1 MGSNFLKN
9 VQQDLK
15 LYLFFNV
22 LIMMYRWAFVA
33 VFASQLNTAAGADFL
48 AAFWYGLR
56 ISLKTTGALV
66 LVPFLFG
73 TLPQL
78 FKKNWPTGRLRYV
91 WGGLMTF
98 VLTFGFMA
106 RIPYYKIY
114 NQSFNLML
122 MNGLK
127 DDQKAILDTAVKE
140 YQLLPRLAGVL
151 VLCLVLVY
159 LLRRLL
165 KTPVWTPPARL
176 VKPLVIAFVVIFPG
190 FAVFSRFGGAFNS
203 DDGVHWESAART
215 KSNLLNEA
223 ILDDV
228 QALYRVKSTYQR
240 SHELAVKPI
249 SLAEL
254 KENIKILG
262 GNPEAKTLDESF
274 TRKAAGKALPVH
286 PRTVVLVLGENYALW
301 PLLDKYQTLGLA
313 DQGRRLG
320 REGAYTY
327 HFLPN
332 GNGTMT
338 SLNGFM
344 TGLPE
349 VNLYP
354 NYHSERPGD
363 VYGLGMGAVMKAL
376 GYKTVFWYGGLS
388 SWQEL
393 KNFALRDG
401 YDEFHCADE
410 MPEQG
415 QSSWGVPDEALFA
428 AVERYMAEDK
438 GQTFHFILTTS
449 NHPPFAYDVDAKGF
463 PRAKAAANLPD
474 SIPKDK
480 ETLNQLGHIW
490 YADDVMG
497 KFILKEAQAQPDAF
511 FVVTGDHAERF
522 SFATEVDLRELS
534 GIPCIFY
541 GAGVTKALLPESM
554 TGSHLQLMPTLA
566 ELLLPAGGEYKSL
579 LPPLQ
584 KSDWAFNHR
593 LVIENGQMKEEK
605 SLHNEAYLR
614 IIKAARQVSV
624 WRVIK
629 GNRLEE

>member
-1 MGSNFLKN
+1 MGTNFLKN

-15 LYLFFNV
+15 LYLFLNV
-22 LIMMYRWAFVA
+22 LIMVFRWAFVA
-33 VFASQLNTAAGADFL
+33 VFASQLNTASGADFG
-48 AAFWYGLR
+48 AAFWYGMR

-78 FKKNWPTGRLRYV
+78 LKSKWPAASLRLL
-91 WGGLMTF
+91 WGSLVTCI
-98 VLTFGFMA
+98 LTFGFMA

-122 MNGLK
+122 LNGLK

-140 YQLLPRLAGVL
+140 YQLLPRLAGV
-151 VLCLVLVY
+151 VILCLVLLF

-165 KTPVWTPPARL
+165 RTPVWTPTARL
-176 VKPLVIAFVVIFPG
+176 VKPLVLTFVVVFPV

-203 DDGVHWESAART
+203 DNGVHWESAART

-240 SHELAVKPI
+240 THELAVKPI
-249 SLAEL
+249 TLAEL
-254 KENIKILG
+254 KEDINILG
-262 GNPEAKTLDESF
+262 GNPQAPNLDAAFS
-274 TRKAAGKALPVH
+274 RKAAGKNLPSK

-301 PLLDKYQTLGLA
+301 PLLDMYQDLKLGF
-313 DQGRRLG
+313 QGRKLAQ
-320 REGAYTY
+320 EGAYTY

-344 TGLPE
+344 TGLAE

-354 NYHSERPGD
+354 NYHNERPGE
-363 VYGLGMGAVMKAL
+363 VYGLGMGAVMQKL

-388 SWQEL
+388 SWQDL

-401 YDEFHCADE
+401 YAEFHCADE
-410 MPEQG
+410 LPEQG

-428 AVERYMAEDK
+428 AVERYMAADK
-438 GQTFHFILTTS
+438 GKTFHFILTTS

-463 PRAKAAANLPD
+463 PRAKTEADLPD

-480 ETLNQLGHIW
+480 ETMNQLGHIW

-497 KFILKEAQAQPDAF
+497 KFIFKMSQAQPDTF

-522 SFATEVDLRELS
+522 SFATEVSLTELS
-534 GIPCIFY
+534 GIPCLFY
-541 GAGVTKALLPESM
+541 GSGVNKALLPDTM

-566 ELLLPAGGEYKSL
+566 ELLLPEGGEYESL

-593 LVIENGQMKEEK
+593 LVIEKQQLEEEK
-605 SLHNEAYLR
+605 NLHNQEYLR

-624 WRVIK
+624 WRIIK
-629 GNRLEE
+629 GNKLEE